1 MNEYSVGLDVPVS
14 KILESRLPLV
24 KIRILVKKTKAFLRF
39 ENRVFCHGYHTTN
52 EQSVTF
58 TTRDK
63 LGIWLK
69 YNQGT
74 FSGSKIACSVTDI
87 TQTTSTNEITLAE
100 TRLPLVISKGFQ
112 PGALKKG
119 KPM

>member
-100 TRLPLVISKGFQ
+100 TRLPLVIS
-112 PGALKKG
+112 
-119 KPM
+119 